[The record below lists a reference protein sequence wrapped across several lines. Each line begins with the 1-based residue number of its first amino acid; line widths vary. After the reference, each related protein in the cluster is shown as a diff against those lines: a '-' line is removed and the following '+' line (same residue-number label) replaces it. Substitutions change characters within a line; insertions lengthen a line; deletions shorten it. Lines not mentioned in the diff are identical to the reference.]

1 MFNSCSTV
9 VSRVLVLL
17 SPLLGFGTQTIA
29 DQRPNILFV
38 TVDDMNSDS
47 VGAFGCRL
55 PNTTP
60 AIDAFAESSLKFLH
74 AHVQVGNCMPS
85 RNVMFSGLFPHTNR
99 VEGFYQ
105 IKDPDYPVLCQ
116 LMQQAGYYSAIRGK
130 ATHSTPYYPFPW
142 DAELIAEDGS
152 KFAPKDV
159 ASYYTSTKAG
169 IAASRK
175 ANKPFFLSINISDP
189 HKPFWGQGA
198 ETDRP
203 SRVFTA
209 AEVPIPGY
217 LVDTPA
223 VRDELALYYSTVR
236 RADDCFGNVMRALNE
251 SGLQDQTIVIFLSDH
266 GMPLP
271 FAKTQLYHH
280 STHTPLL
287 IRWPGVT
294 MPGSTNSSEMISCI
308 DVLPTLLDVIGE
320 ESPDHLQGRSFLPL
334 LHGHSQP
341 QREFVFK
348 EYNQNSGGACHP
360 IRAVQSKRYLYL
372 WNPWSD
378 GQRIF
383 RSATQATVTYKQMQQ
398 LAKTD
403 PAVAAR
409 LALLDHRVPEEFY
422 EIAADP
428 DALNNLI
435 DSPQHQQV
443 IEEFRAALQSWMQST
458 EDHALDAYRQR
469 SDAQAVSDYVD
480 RMQQKSD
487 KRRSLKRNGR
497 PGRPVAK
504 ADNLISLKLPQSAV
518 AGQPLRVT
526 VTYQLPKALDAQQL
540 HVTLKDAAN
549 KRVSRQIVSV
559 TGSGSAS
566 LKFDVPNIAA
576 KNVSVAAFVGAD
588 YSANLQH
595 VTQRIPL
602 ADP

>member
-1 MFNSCSTV
+1 MLNSCS
-9 VSRVLVLL
+9 SLLSLVMVFL
-17 SPLLGFGTQTIA
+17 SPLSGFGPQVIA
-29 DQRPNILFV
+29 EQRPNILFV
-38 TVDDMNSDS
+38 TVDDMNCDS
-47 VGAFGCRL
+47 VGVFGCSL

-105 IKDPDYPVLCQ
+105 IKDPHYPVLCQ
-116 LMQQAGYYSAIRGK
+116 LMQQAGYYTAIRGK
-130 ATHSTPYYPFPW
+130 ATHSTPYHPFPW

-209 AEVPIPGY
+209 TEVPVPGY

-280 STHTPLL
+280 STHTPFLL
-287 IRWPGVT
+287 RWPGVT
-294 MPGSTNSSEMISCI
+294 MPGSTNRSEMISCI

-320 ESPDHLQGRSFLPL
+320 ESPDHLQGSSFLPL

-383 RSATQATVTYKQMQQ
+383 RSATQGTVTYKQMQQ

-409 LALLDHRVPEEFY
+409 L
-422 EIAADP
+422 
-428 DALNNLI
+428 
-435 DSPQHQQV
+435 Q
-443 IEEFRAALQSWMQST
+443 
-458 EDHALDAYRQR
+458 
-469 SDAQAVSDYVD
+469 
-480 RMQQKSD
+480 
-487 KRRSLKRNGR
+487 
-497 PGRPVAK
+497 
-504 ADNLISLKLPQSAV
+504 
-518 AGQPLRVT
+518 
-526 VTYQLPKALDAQQL
+526 
-540 HVTLKDAAN
+540 
-549 KRVSRQIVSV
+549 
-559 TGSGSAS
+559 
-566 LKFDVPNIAA
+566 
-576 KNVSVAAFVGAD
+576 
-588 YSANLQH
+588 
-595 VTQRIPL
+595 
-602 ADP
+602 